1 MAEYHRFVSY
11 VYAYENNLK
20 TRNSGFARVETRDR
34 QCFIYLHMKEM
45 YGGSHTI
52 YRVYLFKRAEDGI
65 TAIYSGNIRQCQ
77 NQGDFECRITK
88 DNIMD
93 SGISLNEIAGIVVLG
108 DCGRKFG
115 TCWDDEPIDMSM
127 FDQMKDDGSRV
138 ISLNKNLVP
147 QIAVQMEGKQEETE
161 KDEEPEEIIKETEI
175 DTEKKTEFQ
184 DEAVRAVETVKEI
197 GSEEIRNEISD
208 EKQENKEEN
217 KQDEKPVY
225 TEVYARKRELTIE
238 ERLGKMMAH
247 GIKMQMPEDTEIDRC
262 IRMEIQDIGMMPMK
276 FWIYAGNSF
285 VLQHYYSYSHLILAR
300 KKDGSYILGI
310 PGMNEPKD
318 SFMAQIFGFDRFKAV
333 DENQENAFNGNFGYW
348 YVELT

>member
-1 MAEYHRFVSY
+1 M
-11 VYAYENNLK
+11 
-20 TRNSGFARVETRDR
+20 
-34 QCFIYLHMKEM
+34 
-45 YGGSHTI
+45 
-52 YRVYLFKRAEDGI
+52 
-65 TAIYSGNIRQCQ
+65 
-77 NQGDFECRITK
+77 
-88 DNIMD
+88 
-93 SGISLNEIAGIVVLG
+93 
-108 DCGRKFG
+108 
-115 TCWDDEPIDMSM
+115 
-127 FDQMKDDGSRV
+127 
-138 ISLNKNLVP
+138 NKNLVP

-300 KKDGSYILGI
+300 KKDGSYILGV